1 MEDKMEEFFVSEF
14 GRWVENDSNL
24 DLDKIFRGN
33 PVLEDSKKLF
43 DSRNQTKSIKEL
55 FSKSVKDI
63 FSNFNDNVSILLKE
77 NPSLMDEQFQKSFT
91 LSRRQSDWIR
101 RRISNEELIEDCK

>member
-33 PVLEDSKKLF
+33 PVLEDNKKLF
-43 DSRNQTKSIKEL
+43 DSRN
-55 FSKSVKDI
+55 
-63 FSNFNDNVSILLKE
+63 
-77 NPSLMDEQFQKSFT
+77 
-91 LSRRQSDWIR
+91 
-101 RRISNEELIEDCK
+101 